1 MSNLSA
7 HAVTIE
13 FGTPDRVEWHLA
25 NWQSW
30 MHTGRS
36 VDRLPRRSVAI
47 GNSGS
52 SSFEDMTDAS
62 DVRCAMITDAII
74 SDLPPSQ
81 SSALHRRYLSA
92 VYRFPRDN
100 YLQELAEAKRKIGLG
115 LKNRGVW

>member
-1 MSNLSA
+1 MSNLA
-7 HAVTIE
+7 AARIE

-74 SDLPPSQ
+74 SDLPPAQ
-81 SSALHRRYLSA
+81 ACAVMRRYLDS

-100 YLQELAEAKRKIGLG
+100 YADMLEKAKRQIGSKLAI
-115 LKNRGVW
+115 RGVW